1 MSPEMVSALA
11 QERRTAL
18 LRYAESIR
26 VSVAFPCEENA
37 MLMVTNELVV
47 RAYDAALVGDVGMA
61 NFLCERAETLA
72 AKVEARRVRQVEAE
86 EAAWLN

>member
-1 MSPEMVSALA
+1 
-11 QERRTAL
+11 
-18 LRYAESIR
+18 
-26 VSVAFPCEENA
+26 
-37 MLMVTNELVV
+37 
-47 RAYDAALVGDVGMA
+47 MA